1 MLSKNQ
7 SNKFYNF
14 FRYIKKTNSYY
25 QKRKERLR
33 KKARAK
39 YRSLSEEEEKEKRQK
54 RSKKDIKTSRRN
66 KSRSDLGI

>member
-39 YRSLSEEEEKEKRQK
+39 YQSLSEEEKKKRQK

>member
-39 YRSLSEEEEKEKRQK
+39 YQSLSEEEKEKRQK

-66 KSRSDLGI
+66 KSRSDLSI